1 MTLIESAKNVAE
13 KVQSGELEVDI
24 PEAEESAESD
34 NSFAAPE
41 VEEKVNKNSVDFDER
56 VQLFLSLS
64 GVGEAAAHALAEGGY
79 GTIGD
84 IVADSA
90 DEVAEK
96 TGLSLG
102 VARTVQLA
110 ADRFLQS

>member
-1 MTLIESAKNVAE
+1 MSAFNC
-13 KVQSGELEVDI
+13 
-24 PEAEESAESD
+24 
-34 NSFAAPE
+34 
-41 VEEKVNKNSVDFDER
+41 
-56 VQLFLSLS
+56 FLSLS

-79 GTIGD
+79 VTIGD

>member
-1 MTLIESAKNVAE
+1 MSLRFT
-13 KVQSGELEVDI
+13 I
-24 PEAEESAESD
+24 PEAEVTEEYSADAS
-34 NSFAAPE
+34 AAPD
-41 VEEKVNKNSVDFDER
+41 VEEKVDKKTAEFNER

-79 GTIGD
+79 VTIGD
-84 IVADSA
+84 IIADSA